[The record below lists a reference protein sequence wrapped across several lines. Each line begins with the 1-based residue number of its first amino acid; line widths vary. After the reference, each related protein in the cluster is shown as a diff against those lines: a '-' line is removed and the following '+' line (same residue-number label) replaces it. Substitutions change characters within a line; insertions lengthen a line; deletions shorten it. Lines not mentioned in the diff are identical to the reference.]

1 MNFTKKKKHY
11 CRAPSVAPDMLN
23 FHEKHAGTKQCNG
36 FQRGPQTGNYLSHSN
51 AGGSGGNGD
60 EWRARGQG
68 EEAEWRLLFGNPLC
82 KLLKRRTETHTD
94 LKRKGKNNDIPR
106 TPLPY
111 GSLRQIK
118 TVALNICGQT
128 WAHINSRVPVQ

>member
-1 MNFTKKKKHY
+1 M
-11 CRAPSVAPDMLN
+11 APDMLN
-23 FHEKHAGTKQCNG
+23 FQERHAGTKQNDG

-82 KLLKRRTETHTD
+82 KLLNVAQKHTNRFE
-94 LKRKGKNNDIPR
+94 KEGKK
-106 TPLPY
+106 
-111 GSLRQIK
+111 Q
-118 TVALNICGQT
+118 
-128 WAHINSRVPVQ
+128 